1 MNNQGY
7 ISFARRQALIDI
19 SQWIQDD
26 CGHKDTHIIGSRY
39 ITSTTLARMS
49 TVITR
54 QNRELGI

>member
-7 ISFARRQALIDI
+7 ISFARKQALIDI

-26 CGHKDTHIIGSRY
+26 CGHNDTHIIGSNY
-39 ITSTTLARMS
+39 ITSSTLVDQGKII
-49 TVITR
+49 TV

>member
-26 CGHKDTHIIGSRY
+26 CGHSVTWIIGEDY
-39 ITSTTLARMS
+39 ITSTTLVRMS

>member
-26 CGHKDTHIIGSRY
+26 CGHKDYWLIGCDY